1 MLPYIQDLRGFE
13 SSTEPKLSA
22 GLRTPR
28 PPLFNTCVYT
38 IVVLTSLCPNSSWT
52 VRISYPSSS
61 RWVAKEWRVLL
72 AGSRDAFPMASAQRS
87 RWKFLL
93 VIGAHSRPHHR

>member
-1 MLPYIQDLRGFE
+1 MLPYIQDPRGFE

-52 VRISYPSSS
+52 VRISYA
-61 RWVAKEWRVLL
+61 VFCLKKEKEWRVSL
-72 AGSRDAFPMASAQRS
+72 AGSRGAFFGAKKSVEIPISDRHS
-87 RWKFLL
+87 SF
-93 VIGAHSRPHHR
+93 GAHHR

>member
-1 MLPYIQDLRGFE
+1 MLPYIQDPRGFE

-38 IVVLTSLCPNSSWT
+38 IVVLTSLCPNSSCT
-52 VRISYPSSS
+52 VLISYPSS
-61 RWVAKEWRVLL
+61 RRCVAKEWRVSL
-72 AGSRDAFPMASAQRS
+72 AGS
-87 RWKFLL
+87 
-93 VIGAHSRPHHR
+93 

>member
-61 RWVAKEWRVLL
+61 RWVAKEWRVSLE
-72 AGSRDAFPMASAQRS
+72 GSRGAFVGAQKS
-87 RWKFLL
+87 RWKLLL
-93 VIGAHSRPHHR
+93 VIGALSRTLQ